1 MTADAADGAA
11 TPGSGAATPGSGAA
25 APGTPPSDA
34 LRTPHRPRHP
44 GDGWVDCRCGHRHWG
59 LCGAA
64 GLLLA
69 RPAADGRPVT
79 VLLQHR
85 ATWSHHGGTWGV
97 PGGARHPDETAVQA
111 ALRETAEEAGVDPA
125 AVRVV
130 GEHLLDHVD
139 WSYTTVLAVAVRDE
153 GTLDARPTDDESLAI
168 VWVPLDEVP
177 DRPLLPAFAEAWPGL
192 RETLLAALPVEGR
205 TAPDAPRE
213 RE

>member
-1 MTADAADGAA
+1 
-11 TPGSGAATPGSGAA
+11 
-25 APGTPPSDA
+25 
-34 LRTPHRPRHP
+34 
-44 GDGWVDCRCGHRHWG
+44 
-59 LCGAA
+59 
-64 GLLLA
+64 
-69 RPAADGRPVT
+69 

-85 ATWSHHGGTWGV
+85 VPWSHHGGTWGV

-130 GEHLLDHVD
+130 GEHVLDHVD
-139 WSYTTVLAVAVRDE
+139 WSYTTVLAVTVRDE

-177 DRPLLPAFAEAWPGL
+177 DRPLLPAFAEAWPTL
-192 RETLLAALPVEGR
+192 RTSLLAALGEAGAEARSGALTVEGR
-205 TAPDAPRE
+205 TAPEAPRE